1 MIVIEWDDIVQ
12 AFPADGS
19 NQPFAMSVGGW
30 HMNGRFQHVDAP
42 TLHRVIQT
50 GGEGIVPIMKQ
61 KLITF
66 ITRKRFP
73 ELLPRPFGGW
83 VFGHVEVNETS
94 GSDLERDK
102 YIKDTE
108 ACRYGNEEIASDDV
122 ARVIPEKR

>member
-1 MIVIEWDDIVQ
+1 MKVIEWDDIVQ
-12 AFPADGS
+12 AFPAYGS

-30 HMNGRFQHVDAP
+30 HVNGRFQYADAP
-42 TLHRVIQT
+42 ALHRVIQT
-50 GGEGIVPIMKQ
+50 GRKGIVPIMKE
-61 KLITF
+61 KLTIL

-73 ELLPRPFGGW
+73 QLLQRPFGGW

-108 ACRYGNEEIASDDV
+108 ACRDGNEEIASYDV